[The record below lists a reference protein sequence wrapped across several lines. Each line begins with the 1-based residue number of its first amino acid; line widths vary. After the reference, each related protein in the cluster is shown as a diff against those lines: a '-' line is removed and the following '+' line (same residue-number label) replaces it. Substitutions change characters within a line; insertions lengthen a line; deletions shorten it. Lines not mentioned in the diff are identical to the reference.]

1 MSKNWTLIVRLLRHQ
16 QSLHKTLKTRIPFE
30 WTQLIKECFYLVN
43 LYEICDMGRG
53 GGGAGVYWIMYRH
66 LGCVHT
72 AKWIMNDAIAGNLTG
87 ARSSSCHLQY
97 LQPRVWGDTDEDP
110 DPNLPII
117 PSPVLYIHTA
127 DVIFGLGS
135 LGVIIEEKQPLFS
148 TLWGYKAFMPP
159 RPPDCKTHKS
169 RVEIRIPSQCHI
181 SGAGIWATSLQ
192 PFWQQKKKIVTDS
205 IGAQRLSADV
215 LSAGLPSMHTCRYPT
230 WEMPTLTLPRPPSP
244 PLQWHPL
251 NVAVMDM

>member
-16 QSLHKTLKTRIPFE
+16 QSLHKTLNTRIPFE
-30 WTQLIKECFYLVN
+30 WTQLIEECFYLVN

-53 GGGAGVYWIMYRH
+53 GRGAGVYWIMYRS

-97 LQPRVWGDTDEDP
+97 LQPRVWGDTGEDA
-110 DPNLPII
+110 DPNPPNI
-117 PSPVLYIHTA
+117 PPPVLYIHTA
-127 DVIFGLGS
+127 DVIFGLVS
-135 LGVIIEEKQPLFS
+135 LGVILEEKQPLFT
-148 TLWGYKAFMPP
+148 TLWGYKAFIPP

-181 SGAGIWATSLQ
+181 SVAGIWASSLQ
-192 PFWQQKKKIVTDS
+192 PFWQPTKKYSKQNRSTAIV
-205 IGAQRLSADV
+205 RRCPKRWF
-215 LSAGLPSMHTCRYPT
+215 GLGTCRYPT

-251 NVAVMDM
+251 NVVVMDM